1 MQVALFGGTGFVGSY
16 LVDALIAAGHTPSL
30 LVRENSARKSR
41 NAAGCRVTTGD
52 IASQQA
58 IETTLSGCAA
68 LIYNIGILKEFR
80 RQDITFEELQYRGVK
95 RVVDAARRL
104 NVPRVLLMSANG
116 VKFPGTP
123 YQETKY
129 RAEQLVRESGLASTV
144 FRPSVIFG
152 DSHGLQEI
160 SSQLHNDLVKPPIPA
175 VGFHTGWNPR
185 GKGVVLSPVH
195 VADVADAFVNALN
208 NERTIGKTFVLGG
221 PEVLTW
227 AEMIRRIATAVSRD
241 KWIMPMPIG
250 VMKFGATL
258 FGWLPFFPATRDQLT
273 MLAEGN
279 DADPADIEA
288 LTGRL
293 PLAFEPKNLAYLNAS

>member
-30 LVRENSARKSR
+30 LVRENSARKVR
-41 NAAGCRVTTGD
+41 NTADCRITAGEIT
-52 IASQQA
+52 SQRA
-58 IETTLSGCAA
+58 IETTLSGCDA
-68 LIYNIGILKEFR
+68 LIYNIGILKEFPR
-80 RQDITFEELQYRGVK
+80 KGVTFEELQFHGVQ
-95 RVVDAARRL
+95 RVVDAATRL
-104 NVPRVLLMSANG
+104 NVSRVLLMSANG
-116 VKFPGTP
+116 VKVPGTP

-129 RAEQLVRESGLASTV
+129 RAEELVKASSLADTV

-152 DSHGLQEI
+152 DSRGLQEI
-160 SSQLHNDLVKPPIPA
+160 SGQLYNDLVKPPIPA
-175 VGFHTGWNPR
+175 VGFHTGWKPKGN
-185 GKGVVLSPVH
+185 GVVLSPVH
-195 VADVADAFVNALN
+195 VADVADAFVNALSN
-208 NERTIGKTFVLGG
+208 DTSIGKTYILGG

-241 KWIMPMPIG
+241 KWILPMPIG

-258 FGWLPFFPATRDQLT
+258 FDWLPFFPATRDQLT

-279 DADPADIEA
+279 DADPAVIEA
-288 LTGRL
+288 LIGMP